1 MENLLEKI
9 DKTSGLM
16 SKWPN
21 VPDKHKEFLE
31 SIRGQ
36 VVVKGK
42 LSAAQIKWLESL
54 QEKYSESALVD
65 AENWMKQ
72 FDENCRANVIKLMKY
87 YEANPPYYG
96 DMANRILADP
106 EGFTIS
112 ANAYNKLVNN
122 KFAKKVIAEYE
133 SESQFSVGEMAIVR
147 KSNKVRRLNMEYG
160 LILSFKESTELENKP
175 VVILEVHAKPITRT
189 AKGSKVYKVLP
200 VGRTPVYTYESDLKR
215 ARKTKSKKS

>member
-9 DKTSGLM
+9 DKTTGLM

-21 VPDKHKEFLE
+21 VSDKHRDFLE

-36 VVVKGK
+36 VIVKGK

-54 QEKYSESALVD
+54 QEKYSEASLLN

-72 FDENCRANVIKLMKY
+72 FDKDCRTNVVRLMKY
-87 YEANPPYYG
+87 YQANPPYYR
-96 DMANRILADP
+96 DLAESVLSDP

-112 ANAYNKLVNN
+112 ADAYNKLINN
-122 KFAKKVIAEYE
+122 KFAKKIITEYE
-133 SESQFSVGEMAIVR
+133 SDPEFSVGEMAIVR
-147 KSNKVRRLNMEYG
+147 KSNQVRRLNMENAIGMSY
-160 LILSFKESTELENKP
+160 KESTELENKP
-175 VVILEVHAKPITRT
+175 VVILEVHAKPITRA

-200 VGRTPVYTYESDLKR
+200 VGRTPIYACESDLKK
-215 ARKTKSKKS
+215 ARKTKSKNS